1 MSAAADARP
10 RDLVLLALG
19 SGLVAGLLESA
30 SQFIRHACCAGPL
43 PLGWFTLWM
52 PAAANAAFF
61 LLVGCLLALVAMAR
75 PGLLTLHRALLVFLF
90 LAAAAALRVLDAS
103 LSVYTVDL
111 LALGLAVQ
119 ASRGLGTRAT
129 GLRRGLPWV
138 AGLAAALTALLAA
151 GVSGGYW
158 LRERRSLAT
167 LPAARP
173 GAPNV
178 LLLVLD
184 TARRLNVSAYGYARP
199 TTPGLAGLAAHGARF
214 DNAMST
220 APWTL
225 PGHAGIFTG
234 RWAHELS
241 AGWTAPLDDSTLTLA
256 EALAA
261 RGYRTAGIVANV
273 SYAGRSVGLGR
284 GFAHF
289 EDVPVSFTQVARSAA
304 WTSWLTSRGWV
315 KPLLA
320 PYYKGY
326 HRKTAAQINAALLR
340 WLDRGGGQPFFA
352 FLNYFDAHDP
362 YLPAAPFDTAFSDP
376 PYPAPRPSRHGGSHA
391 DDRPRGERAYDQALA
406 TLDRE
411 ISRLLD
417 SLAARGW
424 LDQTLVIVTA
434 DHGEEF
440 GEHGL
445 YGHGHTLNL
454 QALNVGAILT
464 LPEQIPAGTVITKP
478 VSLRDLPATVLDLAD
493 PGRANPFPGA
503 PLARFWLEGSAAPD
517 TLYVQTR
524 LARNRPVWDLTSQGD
539 LQGIMAGGLHLIRHP
554 DGGVE
559 LYDLSTDSLE
569 VRDLAPL
576 AERSADRDA
585 LTAALERVMGPP
597 VRRAP

>member
-1 MSAAADARP
+1 MNGRDTPGP
-10 RDLVLLALG
+10 RDLLLLAAG
-19 SGLVAGLLESA
+19 CGLVAGLLEST
-30 SQFIRHACCAGPL
+30 SQFIRHACCDGML

-52 PAAANAAFF
+52 PAVANAAFF
-61 LLVGCLLALVAMAR
+61 LLAGAVLVLLAAVR
-75 PGLLTLHRALLVFLF
+75 PGLVTLPRALLVFLF
-90 LAAAAALRVLDAS
+90 LTAAAALRVLDAT

-111 LALGLAVQ
+111 LALGCAVQ
-119 ASRGLGTRAT
+119 GSRALGARPDRV
-129 GLRRGLPWV
+129 RRWLPTV
-138 AGLAAALTALLAA
+138 TLLAGAVTALLAL

-158 LRERRSLAT
+158 LRERRALAA

-184 TARRLNVSAYGYARP
+184 TARRLNVSAYGYTRP
-199 TTPGLAGLAAHGARF
+199 TTPGLAALAARGARF
-214 DNAMST
+214 DNAIST

-241 AGWTAPLDDSTLTLA
+241 ASWTIPLDDSTPTLA
-256 EALAA
+256 EALSA
-261 RGYRTAGIVANV
+261 RGYRTAGVVANV

-289 EDVPVSFTQVARSAA
+289 EDVPVSLTQMARSAA
-304 WTSWLTSRGWV
+304 WTSWLTSRRWV

-326 HRKTAAQINAALLR
+326 HRKTAAEVNAALLA
-340 WLDRGGGQPFFA
+340 WLDRAPGRPYFA

-362 YLPAAPFDTAFSDP
+362 YLPAAPFDTAFGTP
-376 PYPAPRPSRHGGSHA
+376 PYPPPRPSRHGGDHP
-391 DDRPRGERAYDQALA
+391 DDRPREERAYDQALA

-417 SLAARGW
+417 SLAARGE
-424 LDQTLVIVTA
+424 LERTLVIVTG

-445 YGHGHTLNL
+445 YGHGHTLNQ
-454 QALNVGAILT
+454 QALNVGAILA
-464 LPEQIPAGTVITKP
+464 LPEQIPAGVVVGDR
-478 VSLRDLPATVLDLAD
+478 VSLRDLPATILDLAA
-493 PGRANPFPGA
+493 PGGANPFPGA
-503 PLARFWLEGSAAPD
+503 SLARFWLKGSATPD

-524 LARNRPVWDLTSQGD
+524 LARNRPTWDATSLGD
-539 LQGIMAGGLHLIRHP
+539 LQGVVVGDLHLIRQA
-554 DGGVE
+554 DGGIA
-559 LYDLSTDSLE
+559 LYDLATDSLE
-569 VRDLAPL
+569 TRNLAPL
-576 AERSADRDA
+576 PAWSTQRAA
-585 LTAALERVMGPP
+585 LTEQLDRVMGPP